1 MFRPSGGVTSNVES
15 TDGCHVSE
23 GVVPKSHRSSS
34 NPSEGLESGGNDNDA
49 FRDTKA
55 AVSGSVTRAS
65 SNHNLPVSHFQPD
78 QSRSVFFL
86 SMIEERCR
94 KEAAS
99 ALNRGRSPS
108 DKLSEDHEDVEALAT
123 RLYHGVSQEMAK
135 HAQLPSEIAGPQG
148 ITLRKELLSG
158 FDTVLSNAA
167 RAMSLHSL
175 ESPSASRNQRKA
187 GSSLAVLPLFPN
199 SSAASRV
206 TGNASESTVML
217 YGNGSL
223 FGGPKSI
230 YHSEYQELGLLGKG
244 GYGEVYRVRNHLDNQ
259 EYAVKKVILASQRL
273 RKSQEKEQIDAL
285 LAELRTLAQL
295 NHTNVVRYYHGWLE
309 THTKKVPPTKPKEP
323 KLLAATQTNSSTWDL
338 SESAYDATTQELSSA
353 MAFEADHAAHRMY
366 EEALDRDERDYD
378 DNVVFGYSTGPRST
392 SYEIDRE
399 RNICYPR
406 PTSRTTFRA
415 RLLSV
420 GEEGNDPEI
429 EDIPRNFSSDTVSLS
444 KTPLSGIQPVATGPG
459 PGPSQVQY
467 PLPDHILFIKMSL
480 HPLTLL
486 TYLSPERPKPGDII
500 KIRHCF
506 HLDSSVGILS
516 AILDGVEYLHSQK
529 FVHRDLKPA
538 NIFLSVHE
546 NQPSLKGFVDTTACF
561 CCGHLEKN
569 KSAYITPCIGDFGLI
584 AEIKEPT
591 AAESSSSAQPLFQP
605 SPLVGL
611 RQKPV
616 GTHFYRPSKM
626 PKKEPIICPKL
637 DVYSL
642 GIIAMELIHKF
653 ATKSERVTV
662 LTNLGKGILP
672 PGFDEH
678 PMAEGIKLMVNPNRD
693 KRWDLRAVR
702 QWLDRLRE
710 KDIGKGK
717 GKHEY

>member
-1 MFRPSGGVTSNVES
+1 MFRSSGGVTSNVES

-23 GVVPKSHRSSS
+23 GVPRNHKSSS
-34 NPSEGLESGGNDNDA
+34 KTSENLVPGENDNDA
-49 FRDTKA
+49 FGDAKA
-55 AVSGSVTRAS
+55 AVSSSVARAP
-65 SNHNLPVSHFQPD
+65 SNHNLSISHFQPD

-94 KEAAS
+94 KEAAN
-99 ALNRGRSPS
+99 ALNCGRNPS
-108 DKLSEDHEDVEALAT
+108 DMLSEDHEDVEALAT
-123 RLYHGVSQEMAK
+123 NLYHGVSQEMTK
-135 HAQLPSEIAGPQG
+135 HVQLPSEITGPQG
-148 ITLRKELLSG
+148 ATLRKELLSG
-158 FDTVLSNAA
+158 FDTILSNAA
-167 RAMSLHSL
+167 RSMSLQSR
-175 ESPSASRNQRKA
+175 ESPSASRSQMKA
-187 GSSLAVLPLFPN
+187 NSSLAVLPLFPN
-199 SSAASRV
+199 SSAVSRV
-206 TGNASESTVML
+206 TGNTTESTVML

-223 FGGPKSI
+223 FGGPKSV
-230 YHSEYQELGLLGKG
+230 YRSEYQELGLLGKG

-259 EYAVKKVILASQRL
+259 EYAVKKIILASQRL
-273 RKSQEKEQIDAL
+273 QKSQENEQIDAL

-309 THTKKVPPTKPKEP
+309 TYTKQALPTKPKEP

-338 SESAYDATTQELSSA
+338 SEGAYDATTQELSSA

-378 DNVVFGYSTGPRST
+378 DNIVFGYSTGSRSA
-392 SYEIDRE
+392 SHEIDRE
-399 RNICYPR
+399 RNVGYPG
-406 PTSRTTFRA
+406 PISRATFRA
-415 RLLSV
+415 SLLSV
-420 GEEGNDPEI
+420 GEEGTDPEI
-429 EDIPRNFSSDTVSLS
+429 EDIPRNFSSDAISLS
-444 KTPLSGIQPVATGPG
+444 KTPLPSIQPVTAGLG
-459 PGPSQVQY
+459 QVQY

-486 TYLSPERPKPGDII
+486 TYLSPEQPKPGDTI
-500 KIRHCF
+500 KLRHCF

-546 NQPSLKGFVDTTACF
+546 NQASLRGFIDTTACS
-561 CCGHLEKN
+561 CCSHLG
-569 KSAYITPCIGDFGLI
+569 KSKPAYITPCIGDFGLI

-605 SPLVGL
+605 SPLASL
-611 RQKPV
+611 HQRPV

-626 PKKEPIICPKL
+626 PKREPIICPKL

-653 ATKSERVTV
+653 TTKSERVTV
-662 LTNLGKGILP
+662 LTNLSNGILP

-678 PMAEGIKLMVNPNRD
+678 PMAEGIKSMVRPNRD
-693 KRWDLRAVR
+693 KRWDLCAVR

-710 KDIGKGK
+710 NDIGKGK
-717 GKHEY
+717 GKYEY